1 MIQGTWNIPETDNY
15 AWIFLYNREQ
25 KRMLMQME
33 DLQNKMKDI
42 QFMKV
47 TREIQL
53 VSLAS
58 HLYMSTIFFKFFK
71 HALYLNHASYI
82 SKKIFKLLKEI
93 LKNDSVFVSYASQIL
108 KEM

>member
-1 MIQGTWNIPETDNY
+1 MIPGTWNIPETDNY

-58 HLYMSTIFFKFFK
+58 HLCPQSFSNF
-71 HALYLNHASYI
+71 LNMHFI
-82 SKKIFKLLKEI
+82 
-93 LKNDSVFVSYASQIL
+93 
-108 KEM
+108 

>member
-33 DLQNKMKDI
+33 DFQNKMKDI

-58 HLYMSTIFFKFFK
+58 HLCPQSFSNF
-71 HALYLNHASYI
+71 LNMH
-82 SKKIFKLLKEI
+82 FI
-93 LKNDSVFVSYASQIL
+93 L
-108 KEM
+108 

>member
-1 MIQGTWNIPETDNY
+1 
-15 AWIFLYNREQ
+15 
-25 KRMLMQME
+25 MLMQME

-58 HLYMSTIFFKFFK
+58 HLCPQSFSNF
-71 HALYLNHASYI
+71 LNMHFILIMLAI
-82 SKKIFKLLKEI
+82 SPKKIFKLLKGI
-93 LKNDSVFVSYASQIL
+93 LKNDSLFVLNASQIL

>member
-1 MIQGTWNIPETDNY
+1 MKKEMIPGTLRYSRNLWGFNIYMT
-15 AWIFLYNREQ
+15 FLYNREQ

-58 HLYMSTIFFKFFK
+58 HLSPQSFSRLSNFLNMHFILIMLAISPKTIFK
-71 HALYLNHASYI
+71 
-82 SKKIFKLLKEI
+82 
-93 LKNDSVFVSYASQIL
+93 
-108 KEM
+108 

>member
-33 DLQNKMKDI
+33 DFQNKMKDI

-58 HLYMSTIFFKFFK
+58 HLCPQSFSNF
-71 HALYLNHASYI
+71 LNMHFI
-82 SKKIFKLLKEI
+82 
-93 LKNDSVFVSYASQIL
+93 
-108 KEM
+108 

>member
-58 HLYMSTIFFKFFK
+58 HLCLQSFSNF
-71 HALYLNHASYI
+71 LNMHFI
-82 SKKIFKLLKEI
+82 
-93 LKNDSVFVSYASQIL
+93 
-108 KEM
+108 

>member
-58 HLYMSTIFFKFFK
+58 HLCPQSFSNF
-71 HALYLNHASYI
+71 LNMHFI
-82 SKKIFKLLKEI
+82 
-93 LKNDSVFVSYASQIL
+93 
-108 KEM
+108 

>member
-58 HLYMSTIFFKFFK
+58 HLCPQSFSNF
-71 HALYLNHASYI
+71 LNMH
-82 SKKIFKLLKEI
+82 FI
-93 LKNDSVFVSYASQIL
+93 L
-108 KEM
+108 